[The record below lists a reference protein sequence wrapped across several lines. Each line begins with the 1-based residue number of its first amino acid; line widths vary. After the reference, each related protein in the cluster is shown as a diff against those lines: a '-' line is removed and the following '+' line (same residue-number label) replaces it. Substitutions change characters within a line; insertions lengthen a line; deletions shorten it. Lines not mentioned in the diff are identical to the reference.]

1 MRATENSPAGA
12 GGLYRGSFYVW
23 LWYFPESC
31 VVTNFHFNHVL
42 RYAHELKTDFAL
54 ISEKSLRQTGL
65 IKLIKFLE

>member
-42 RYAHELKTDFAL
+42 
-54 ISEKSLRQTGL
+54 
-65 IKLIKFLE
+65 